1 MGAACISFSFQCHLH
16 FPKHALKHYL
26 PCFPNHWIGGKI
38 QLRPNIANLGVSKV
52 KWEIEDLHGV
62 SLWEDSVKIII
73 VNLGDGKAQW
83 EIEGFMVRGW
93 DISA

>member
-1 MGAACISFSFQCHLH
+1 
-16 FPKHALKHYL
+16 
-26 PCFPNHWIGGKI
+26 
-38 QLRPNIANLGVSKV
+38 LGVSKV

-83 EIEGFMVRGW
+83 EIEGFMV
-93 DISA
+93 